1 MHRSLFLILG
11 LAVCLQAKAQ
21 ITLTRADF
29 PKPTASSPLPDSVLY
44 SNVSNPGAATSHT
57 IDGVNA
63 VWNESSLTGNPA
75 WQQFLPVSSTPL
87 IFQFVFLGSDYAQP
101 LLNGGGV
108 AGGTLSDAYEYYDY
122 ATADG
127 KLQVRGFGGNLLIPG
142 QTVAIPL
149 PAVYSSPDVLFTFPM
164 QFGNTDSSLSGFNVT
179 LPLGGIIGD
188 VTVKRTQK
196 RVNWVDAW
204 GRITLPTG
212 ASYDV
217 LRHVSRINRIDS
229 LITAFFPAGFPSRP
243 IEYRWLAQGMK
254 IPVLSETGTRTGS
267 GNNTSVTINAATY
280 LGGWPTGV
288 SETMSAAM
296 KVFPNPAQGPI
307 TIEWP
312 EGGGALNLT
321 LYALNGSPVARFGF
335 LTRMGEPVREVL
347 PLAGLPAGTYI
358 LSGQLEKQSF
368 RRVVQ
373 LY

>member
-1 MHRSLFLILG
+1 MHRSLFFILC
-11 LAVCLQAKAQ
+11 LTACLQAKAQ

-29 PKPTASSPLPDSVLY
+29 PKPAASSPLPDSVLF
-44 SNVSNPGAATSHT
+44 SNVNNPGAASSHT

-63 VWNESSLTGNPA
+63 VWDESSLTGNPT
-75 WQQFLPVSSTPL
+75 WQTFLPVSSTPI

-122 ATADG
+122 AATDS

-164 QFGNTDSSLSGFNVT
+164 QFGNTDSSVSGFNVT

-196 RVNWVDAW
+196 RVNTVDAW

-254 IPVLSETGTRTGS
+254 IPVFSETGVRTGN
-267 GNNTSVTINAATY
+267 GNNTTVNINSATY
-280 LGGWPTGV
+280 LGGWPAGL
-288 SETMSAAM
+288 SEANKGSMQ
-296 KVFPNPAQGPI
+296 VYPNPAQGQL
-307 TIEWP
+307 TVEWP
-312 EGGGALNLT
+312 EGGGALNIA

-335 LTRMGEPVREVL
+335 MTRAGEPVREVL
-347 PLAGLPAGTYI
+347 PLNGLPAGTYI

-373 LY
+373 VY